1 MKKIPEGI
9 YGITAEKF
17 SLGRNNKDVVE
28 EMIKGGIKIVQYRE
42 KEKPMR
48 EKYHECMQLRSLT
61 NEHDVLFIINDHVDL
76 ALACKAD
83 GVHLGQDDLPVAQA
97 RILLGTDKI
106 IGVSTHSPAQAQKA
120 QDDGADYIGAG
131 PIFKTSTKEDV
142 CAPVGLEYLDYVAKN
157 MDIPFVAIG
166 GIKEHNFMSVI
177 EKGARRIALV
187 TEIVGAENISEKVK
201 RLSTGFWDAYL

>member
-9 YGITAEKF
+9 YGITTEKF
-17 SLGRNNKDVVE
+17 SLGRSNKDVVE

-48 EKYHECMQLRSLT
+48 EKYNECMQLRSLT
-61 NEHDVLFIINDHVDL
+61 NKHDVLFIINDHVDL

-83 GVHLGQDDLPVAQA
+83 GVHLGQDDLPVSEA
-97 RILLGTDKI
+97 RALLGNDKI

-131 PIFKTSTKEDV
+131 PIFRTSTKEDV

-157 MDIPFVAIG
+157 INIPFVAIG
-166 GIKEHNFMSVI
+166 GIKEHNIKSII

-187 TEIVGAENISEKVK
+187 TEIVGAENISEKVN